1 MNSLHAREL
10 QEILLRYPFQSLV
23 VSLPVQV
30 RESVPCRSRLFSLQ
44 RDRKIMYRI
53 AEVEVV

>member
-1 MNSLHAREL
+1 MNSLHAHEL

-23 VSLPVQV
+23 VPC
-30 RESVPCRSRLFSLQ
+30 PCRSGSPNPAVPDCPRY
-44 RDRKIMYRI
+44 DRVIMYGI